1 MSPRQQDAEYMEMCY
16 ALAEKA
22 RGHTSPN
29 PYVGALVVKAGEIIG
44 WGYHEKAGRPHAEAL
59 ALQRAGEGA
68 RNATAYITLEPCT
81 HWGRTP
87 PCVDL
92 VRESGLKRV
101 VISDYDPNP
110 QVFRKGAR
118 RLRASG
124 IQVSVGLLKERNR
137 TLNEVY
143 LKYAAQRI
151 PFVTL
156 KAAVSLDGKIATA
169 SSQSQWISSTAARD
183 YIHLVRGEYDALL
196 VGINTLIRDDPRLTI
211 RHPRWRNKRQVR
223 IILDSRLRFPRAA
236 RILETLS
243 RGEILIFTGP
253 QAPASKRIAL
263 EKMGAQVFP
272 VPLSRGRLQLPKIL
286 SLLAEREISS
296 VLVEGGGLV
305 HTDFLENR
313 LADKFLVTVS
323 PKLVGGSRAP
333 SFFQGRGIPH
343 LQDAQ
348 ELKRIREFRIQN
360 DVLIE
365 GYF

>member
-1 MSPRQQDAEYMEMCY
+1 MNSRLQDAAYLEMCY

-22 RGHTSPN
+22 RGYTSPN

-44 WGYHEKAGRPHAEAL
+44 WGYHEKAGKPHAEAL
-59 ALQRAGEGA
+59 ALERAGQRA
-68 RNATAYITLEPCT
+68 RSATAYITLEPCT

-87 PCVDL
+87 PCIDL
-92 VRESGLKRV
+92 VRGSGLKRV

-110 QVFRKGAR
+110 NVFRKGVR

-124 IQVSVGLLKERNR
+124 IEVSVGLLKERNR

-143 LKYAAQRI
+143 VKYAAQKI

-156 KAAVSLDGKIATA
+156 KAAVSLDGKIATT
-169 SSQSQWISSTAARD
+169 SSDSQWISSSATRD
-183 YIHLVRGEYDALL
+183 YIHLLRGEYDALL
-196 VGINTLIRDDPRLTI
+196 VGINTLLRDDPRLTV
-211 RHPRWRNKRQVR
+211 RHPHWGKKRQVR
-223 IILDSRLRFPRAA
+223 IILDSHLRFPHTA

-243 RGEILIFTGP
+243 RGDILIFTGP
-253 QAPASKRIAL
+253 QAPAKKRIAL
-263 EKMGAQVFP
+263 EKKGAQIIP
-272 VPLSRGRLQLPKIL
+272 VPLSQGRVHLPEIL
-286 SLLAEREISS
+286 SRLAEREISS
-296 VLVEGGGLV
+296 VLVEGGGQV

-313 LADKFLVTVS
+313 LADKFLVSVS
-323 PKLVGGSRAP
+323 PKLIGGARAP
-333 SFFQGRGIPH
+333 SFFQGRGIQH

-348 ELKRIREFRIQN
+348 GLNRIREFRIQD

>member
-1 MSPRQQDAEYMEMCY
+1 MNSRIQDTNYLEMCY

-22 RGHTSPN
+22 RGNTSPN
-29 PYVGALVVKAGEIIG
+29 PYVGALVVRAGEIIG
-44 WGYHEKAGRPHAEAL
+44 WGYHEKAGRPHAEAV
-59 ALQRAGEGA
+59 ALERAGQRA
-68 RNATAYITLEPCT
+68 RDATAYITLEPCT

-92 VRESGLKRV
+92 VRQSGLKRV

-110 QVFRKGAR
+110 QVFMRGVR
-118 RLRASG
+118 RIRASG

-143 LKYAAQRI
+143 IKYATQNV

-169 SSQSQWISSTAARD
+169 SSVSQWISSPATRE

-196 VGINTLIRDDPRLTI
+196 VGINTILKDDPRLTV
-211 RHPRWRNKRQVR
+211 RHPHWRGKQQVR
-223 IILDSRLRFPRAA
+223 IILDSRLRFPLTA

-243 RGEILIFTGP
+243 QGGILIFTGP
-253 QAPASKRIAL
+253 NAPARKRLTL
-263 EKMGAQVFP
+263 EKMGVRIVS
-272 VPLSRGRLQLPKIL
+272 VPLSQGRLQLPKIL
-286 SLLAEREISS
+286 DWLAGQEITS
-296 VLVEGGGLV
+296 VLVEGGGRV
-305 HTDFLENR
+305 HTAFLEKG
-313 LADKFLVTVS
+313 LADKLLVTVS
-323 PKLVGGSRAP
+323 PKLIGGTRAP
-333 SFFQGRGIPH
+333 SFFQGRGIQD

-348 ELKRIREFRIQN
+348 GLKQIREFRIQ
-360 DVLIE
+360 DDILIE